1 MRKLALLLAAA
12 GGLFLLVSGCDM
24 SDWVIPV
31 DNRVTFALVI
41 NSLAYNGKTVR
52 ADVYV
57 GSESGAF
64 VETVAGALADA
75 PGTANA
81 ARAEMTTL
89 EEIATNQRYR
99 LNFYIDMDD
108 DATMDTDD
116 LKGYQEFEVTPSA
129 VWSETKYFAEDLEL
143 VP

>member
-1 MRKLALLLAAA
+1 MKKPALFLAAA
-12 GGLFLLVSGCDM
+12 GGLFLLVTGCDM
-24 SDWVIPV
+24 SNWVIPV

-41 NSLAYNGKTVR
+41 NTLAYNGKTVR

-64 VETVAGALADA
+64 VETVSGPLANA
-75 PGTANA
+75 PNTDNA

-99 LNFYIDMDD
+99 LNFFIDMNGDGSMN
-108 DATMDTDD
+108 TGD

-129 VWSETKYFAEDLEL
+129 VWSETKYFAEDLET